1 MPQRLKLSLAALA
14 IALICLALGALIG
27 SRHAAAQARSTTN
40 ALDKA
45 EVDYIHAYLDT
56 QLREGTDAAREE
68 AIRAHIAFSERIR
81 ARHDPFFTAKVTDFD
96 SAMDYTRLA
105 ILARKRG
112 AEAEAKQD
120 ISHAMNYCLRLDWQ
134 VCSAD
139 KLTAAVVELDKAGIF
154 R

>member
-14 IALICLALGALIG
+14 IALICLALGGYLG
-27 SRHAAAQARSTTN
+27 SRYATAQARSATN

-56 QLREGTDAAREE
+56 QLSQGTDAARED
-68 AIRAHIAFSERIR
+68 AIRAHLAFSERIR
-81 ARHDPFFTAKVTDFD
+81 ARHDPFFTARVNDFD

-112 AEAEAKQD
+112 AEAEATQN

-139 KLTAAVVELDKAGIF
+139 KLTAAVLQIDKAGIF
-154 R
+154 K